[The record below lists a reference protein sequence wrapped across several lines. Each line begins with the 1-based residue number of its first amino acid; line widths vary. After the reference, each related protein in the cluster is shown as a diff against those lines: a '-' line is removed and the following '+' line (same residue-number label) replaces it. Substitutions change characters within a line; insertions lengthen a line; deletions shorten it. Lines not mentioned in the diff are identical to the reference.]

1 MIEVSKQER
10 LENRLQPQ
18 IKEFREERQ
27 TLILSTIS
35 SDGFPHVSYS
45 PFTRIEHNY
54 YVLISEIAEHTRN
67 LQAQP
72 KLSFMLAEDEAN
84 CKQLYAR
91 KRLTYKA
98 DASIV
103 ARDTAEWQQA
113 TAQLQARF
121 GEIIDN
127 LSQLSDFKLF
137 KLTPSVG
144 RFVKGFGQ
152 AYTVQGNDDID
163 FVHLD
168 QGHTKITA
176 DNQA

>member
-1 MIEVSKQER
+1 MTDISKQER

-45 PFTRIEHNY
+45 PFARVEQYY

-67 LQAQP
+67 IQAQP
-72 KLSFMLAEDEAN
+72 KLSFMLVEDETN
-84 CKQLYAR
+84 CRQLYAR

-98 DASIV
+98 DAKQV
-103 ARDTAEWQQA
+103 VRDSSEWQQA
-113 TAQLQARF
+113 IGQLQNRF

-137 KLTPSVG
+137 RLTPTTG

-152 AYTVQGNDDID
+152 AHTVQGNDDID

-168 QGHTKITA
+168 QGHQKITA
-176 DNQA
+176 VNEA